1 MTWDA
6 EFRPRALPR
15 LAIAVAGV
23 LALAGILVGVF
34 NNRSSGAFIRAADQ
48 IAYAGIALVLAAAIV
63 VIATRPRL
71 RVGPAGLA
79 VRNVLEERTI
89 PWSEV
94 VGLSFPV
101 GKRWPR
107 VELQAY
113 EYVPV
118 LAIQSFDRDRAVD
131 AMDTVRELMERYR
144 PDRG

>member
-107 VELQAY
+107 VELQAF

>member
-79 VRNVLEERTI
+79 VRNVLEERTF